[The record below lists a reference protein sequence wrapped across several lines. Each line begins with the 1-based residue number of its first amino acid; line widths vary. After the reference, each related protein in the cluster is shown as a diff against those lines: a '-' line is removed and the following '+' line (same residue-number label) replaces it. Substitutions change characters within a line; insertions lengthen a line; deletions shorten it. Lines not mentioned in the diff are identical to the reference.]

1 MNEEFPAILKY
12 CNTNKLS
19 INLKKTN
26 YMIITN
32 KLYKPNINIANIQ
45 YKSHIKY
52 LGVYLDDK
60 LNWSPHIQHV
70 NNKLAKNSGI
80 LRILRNYFSLKM
92 LRQIYYSLVFPYIN
106 YALLSWGNTYKTRLT
121 KIITKQNMAI
131 RNIFFANTRETAA
144 PYYNILGVL
153 KVQDIFKLK
162 TGCWIYKLL
171 YCPNKTPIPFRNI
184 ITLSSSI
191 HPYQTR
197 YASNLNLQRPKTRTN
212 YKIHTFQYAASF
224 IWQTIPL
231 KIKQSKS
238 HSLFKSAYKQHL
250 SAHIT

>member
-1 MNEEFPAILKY
+1 MLKKLSFRLFADDTNIFYSAKTFNEIVMNEEFPAILKY

-70 NNKLAKNSGI
+70 NNKLAKNIGI

-153 KVQDIFKLK
+153 KVQDIFKFK
-162 TGCWIYKLL
+162 TGCWIYWMLH
-171 YCPNKTPIPFRNI
+171 FFI
-184 ITLSSSI
+184 IS
-191 HPYQTR
+191 
-197 YASNLNLQRPKTRTN
+197 
-212 YKIHTFQYAASF
+212 SF
-224 IWQTIPL
+224 ITPAG
-231 KIKQSKS
+231 S
-238 HSLFKSAYKQHL
+238 FK
-250 SAHIT
+250 